1 MSRPFWSM
9 MEGMK
14 QDDPQFKLRLPP
26 ELKRQLEEAAKTNT
40 RTLGAEIVARLQ
52 ASFDKGKNKPTSNY
66 ATVDHGDDP
75 PPLDIYA
82 QLAIHA
88 ERRALSAESDRLQLL
103 HDELWTVNSWRET
116 MYGKNC
122 AHHLDELAAGL
133 VETIGELSELE
144 EEIESARADAD
155 QAAGK
160 VPELPGPWHRRLKP

>member
-1 MSRPFWSM
+1 MATETSSTGRESDKFMLRFP
-9 MEGMK
+9 EGMRAVIK
-14 QDDPQFKLRLPP
+14 
-26 ELKRQLEEAAKTNT
+26 EAAEKNG
-40 RTLGAEIVARLQ
+40 RTMNAEIISRLQ
-52 ASFDKGKNKPTSNY
+52 ASFDKGKDRPISNY

-88 ERRALSAESDRLQLL
+88 ERRALAVESEKLQLL
-103 HDELWTVNSWRET
+103 QDELWTVNSWRET

-133 VETIGELSELE
+133 AETIGELSELD

-155 QAAGK
+155 QAANK
-160 VPELPGPWHRRLKP
+160 VPDLPGPWQRRTKP

>member
-1 MSRPFWSM
+1 MANEKATGRDSDKIMLRVPD
-9 MEGMK
+9 GMRERIK
-14 QDDPQFKLRLPP
+14 
-26 ELKRQLEEAAKTNT
+26 AAADANN
-40 RTLGAEIVARLQ
+40 RTMNAEIVARLQ

-88 ERRALSAESDRLQLL
+88 ERRALSAELDRLQLL
-103 HDELWTVNSWRET
+103 QNEIWTVNSWRET

-133 VETIGELSELE
+133 METIGELSELE

-160 VPELPGPWHRRLKP
+160 VPELPGPWHRRPKP